1 MSIKVTQLP
10 VATTITEQGA
20 FIIVDKGVAKQF
32 NYSNLELLV
41 DNLVNVYSLPTA
53 STGVLGGV
61 KVDGITITID
71 NSGTIH
77 SVASILPIATTSI
90 LGGVK
95 IGSGVNISGDGTISV
110 NTGTPYTLTTATSVR
125 LGGVKIGSGVTI
137 SGDGTISVSNTSSY
151 TLTSATT
158 TVLGGVKIGNG
169 VQISSTGSISVTT
182 YNQDLNTSSNV
193 VYASLTL
200 NGNQTFTGANPR
212 IQGNFSDPNWEKRTL
227 FQTFAFD
234 SPTEMV
240 AIPNGYN
247 QGSSWIATNST
258 DTTNFSSFGTRIDST
273 NSFLVSNSFGTG
285 VTLPLKIVIGNI
297 IAMNIS
303 TAGNTT
309 FYSTA
314 SSTSTGT
321 GAVIIA
327 GGAGIGE
334 NLNVGGT
341 ITANAPFVLPSY
353 TTSTLSTIVSPAIGS
368 MVFVTN
374 ASGGAQPCYY
384 DGSHWYTVN
393 GRVQVL

>member
-90 LGGVK
+90 
-95 IGSGVNISGDGTISV
+95 
-110 NTGTPYTLTTATSVR
+110 